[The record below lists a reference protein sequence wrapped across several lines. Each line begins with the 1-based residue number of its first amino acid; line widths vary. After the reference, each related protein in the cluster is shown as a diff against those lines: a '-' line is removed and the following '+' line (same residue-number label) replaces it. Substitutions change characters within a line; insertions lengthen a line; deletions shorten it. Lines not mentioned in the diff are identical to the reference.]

1 MSRARARLGDHLATV
16 DAARFSGRHRL
27 LRWVDELLAGTGTT
41 RVALVHGP
49 GGIGKSA
56 LLREVGRRAMASGRV
71 VWSLDA
77 RALEPVPGELER
89 ALAGAADHP
98 GAVVLVD
105 SFERAPALGALLR
118 ERVLPGL
125 ADDAVVVV
133 AGREAASPDWFRDGW
148 EHVCADVPL
157 PPLPPDEARELLAA
171 CGVTDESV
179 VDPLVDWASGS
190 PLALTL
196 AASGNERTSSPVDL
210 AGVDLTRMIV
220 RRLAGDELRAIDAD
234 VLEVAAIARAVDTR
248 LLAAVLPGRPTRA
261 ASESLRSSSVA
272 ELVGARVTLHD
283 LVRTA
288 LRDDL
293 RRRAPERYGDLRCRI
308 ADHLYLRATGGE
320 PRLLSDLIELIDDPA
335 VRWGIGGNAGDTCR
349 VDAWRSDE
357 VDDIVG
363 AYNAH
368 KVDPGWWD
376 DLATLVDAAPEMGV
390 VARDLDGSP
399 LGFCVATTAA
409 RAPAAA
415 ETDPIVAPL
424 LADARARGGQRTMIF
439 RETFG
444 LPGPAGDAAI
454 GVLNLSAV
462 LRSGLAN
469 VERSYIIDSA
479 TDENGSS
486 LGFMA
491 AVGAVR
497 ETRLDA
503 RVGGRHFACWVLDH
517 GPGGML
523 GQVRDVIRAEAGA
536 ATPDADRR
544 RDEDLHRSAL
554 DAVRAAARPAALAR
568 TPFTR
573 DEVDAAVA
581 AAFGDGGGDDELL
594 RRVVELADLDA
605 EVSHD
610 QAMARLAVSRAT
622 YYRYLRQARARV
634 AAALVDQAG
643 PRLQT

>member
-1 MSRARARLGDHLATV
+1 MSRGRGRLGDHLATL

-27 LRWVDELLAGTGTT
+27 IRWVDELLAGGGST

-56 LLREVGRRAMASGRV
+56 LLREIGRRAMARGRL

-77 RALEPVPGELER
+77 RALEPVPGDLER
-89 ALAGAADHP
+89 ALAAAADQP

-105 SFERAPALGALLR
+105 SFERTPALGPLLR

-125 ADDAVVVV
+125 AADAIVVV
-133 AGREAASPDWFRDGW
+133 AGREAPSVDWFRDGW

-171 CGVTDESV
+171 RGVTDGTV

-196 AASGNERTSSPVDL
+196 AVGEGRAGAAVDL

-234 VLEVAAIARAVDTR
+234 VLEVAAVARAVDAR

-261 ASESLRSSSVA
+261 AGESLRTSSVA

-320 PRLLSDLIELIDDPA
+320 PRLLSDLIDLIDDPT

-357 VDDIVG
+357 VDDIVA
-363 AYNAH
+363 AYVDH
-368 KVDPGWWD
+368 KVDPRWWD
-376 DLATLVDAAPEMGV
+376 DLAPLVDAAPELGI
-390 VARDLDGSP
+390 VARDLDGGP
-399 LGFCVATTAA
+399 LGFCVAMTAA
-409 RAPAAA
+409 RPPAAA

-424 LADARARGGQRTMIF
+424 LADARERGGERTMIF

-469 VERSYIIDSA
+469 VDRSYIIDSA
-479 TDENGSS
+479 AGTGSS
-486 LGFMA
+486 MGFMA

-497 ETRLDA
+497 EPRLDA
-503 RVGGRHFACWVLDH
+503 AIDGRQFVCWVLDH

-536 ATPDADRR
+536 AAPDADRR
-544 RDEDLHRSAL
+544 RDEDLHRAAL
-554 DAVRAAARPAALAR
+554 EAVRAAARPVALAR

-573 DEVDAAVA
+573 GDVDAAVA
-581 AAFGDGGGDDELL
+581 AAFGSTEEDELL
-594 RRVVELADLDA
+594 RRVVELADLDPD
-605 EVSHD
+605 VSHD
-610 QAMARLAVSRAT
+610 QAMAKLAVSRAT
-622 YYRYLRQARARV
+622 YFRHLRQARARV
-634 AAALVDQAG
+634 AAALVDRAAPG
-643 PRLQT
+643 LQT

>member
-1 MSRARARLGDHLATV
+1 MS
-16 DAARFSGRHRL
+16 
-27 LRWVDELLAGTGTT
+27 
-41 RVALVHGP
+41 
-49 GGIGKSA
+49 
-56 LLREVGRRAMASGRV
+56 
-71 VWSLDA
+71 
-77 RALEPVPGELER
+77 
-89 ALAGAADHP
+89 
-98 GAVVLVD
+98 
-105 SFERAPALGALLR
+105 
-118 ERVLPGL
+118 
-125 ADDAVVVV
+125 
-133 AGREAASPDWFRDGW
+133 
-148 EHVCADVPL
+148 PL

-171 CGVTDESV
+171 CGVTDAAV

-196 AASGNERTSSPVDL
+196 AAGGDRRNGPVDL

-220 RRLAGDELRAIDAD
+220 RRLAGDELGAVDAD
-234 VLEVAAIARAVDTR
+234 VLEVAAVARAVDAR

-261 ASESLRSSSVA
+261 AAETLRTSSVA

-293 RRRAPERYGDLRCRI
+293 RRRVPERYGDLRCRI

-320 PRLLSDLIELIDDPA
+320 PRLLSDLIELIDDQA

-376 DLATLVDAAPEMGV
+376 DLATLVDAAPEMGI
-390 VARDLDGSP
+390 VARDLDGGP

-409 RAPAAA
+409 RPPAAA

-424 LADARARGGQRTMIF
+424 LADARARGGERTMIF

-469 VERSYIIDSA
+469 VERSYIMDSA
-479 TDENGSS
+479 VGENESS
-486 LGFMA
+486 IGFMA

-497 ETRLDA
+497 EPGLDA
-503 RVGGRHFACWVLDH
+503 VVRGRHFVCWVLDH
-517 GPGGML
+517 GQSGML

-536 ATPDADRR
+536 AVPDADRR
-544 RDEDLHRSAL
+544 RDEDLHRAAL

-573 DEVDAAVA
+573 DDVDAAVA
-581 AAFGDGGGDDELL
+581 VAFGGNGEDGML
-594 RRVVELADLDA
+594 RRVVELADLDPD
-605 EVSHD
+605 VSHD

-622 YYRYLRQARARV
+622 YYRHLRQARARV
-634 AAALVDQAG
+634 ASALVDRG
-643 PRLQT
+643 GSRLPT

>member
-1 MSRARARLGDHLATV
+1 MSRGRRARLGEHLASV
-16 DAARFSGRHRL
+16 DAARFTGRHRL
-27 LRWVDELLAGTGTT
+27 LRWVDGLLAGEGPT

-56 LLREVGRRAMASGRV
+56 LLREIGRRAMEGGRV

-77 RALEPVPGELER
+77 RALEPVPGDLER
-89 ALAGAADHP
+89 ALAGAAEQD

-105 SFERAPALGALLR
+105 SFERTPALGALLR
-118 ERVLPGL
+118 ERVLPSL
-125 ADDAVVVV
+125 AADAVVVV
-133 AGREAASPDWFRDGW
+133 AGREPPSPDWFRDGW

-157 PPLPPDEARELLAA
+157 PPLPPDEARELLAS
-171 CGVTDESV
+171 CGVTDGPM
-179 VDPLVDWASGS
+179 VDRLVDWASGS

-196 AASGNERTSSPVDL
+196 AVGDGRSDAPVDL
-210 AGVDLTRMIV
+210 AGVDLSRMIV
-220 RRLAGDELRAIDAD
+220 RRLAGDELSAIDAD
-234 VLEVAAIARAVDTR
+234 VLEVAAVARAVDAR

-261 ASESLRSSSVA
+261 AGEKLRASSVA

-293 RRRAPERYGDLRCRI
+293 RRRAPHRYGDLRCRL
-308 ADHLYLRATGGE
+308 ADHLYARATGGE
-320 PRLLSDLIELIDDPA
+320 PRLLSDLIELIDDPN
-335 VRWGIGGNAGDTCR
+335 VRWGIGGNAGGTCR
-349 VDAWRSDE
+349 VDAWRSEE
-357 VDDIVG
+357 VDDIVA
-363 AYNAH
+363 AYAAH

-376 DLATLVDAAPEMGV
+376 DLASLVDAAPETGI

-399 LGFCVATTAA
+399 LGFCVAMTAA

-415 ETDPIVAPL
+415 ETDPVVAPL
-424 LADARARGGQRTMIF
+424 LADARARGGDRTMIF

-444 LPGPAGDAAI
+444 LPGAAGDAAI

-469 VERSYIIDSA
+469 VDRSYIVDSA
-479 TDENGSS
+479 AGSGSS

-497 ETRLDA
+497 EPRLDA
-503 RVGGRHFACWVLDH
+503 VVDGRHFVCWVLDH

-536 ATPDADRR
+536 AAPDADRR
-544 RDEDLHRSAL
+544 RDEDLHRAAL
-554 DAVRAAARPAALAR
+554 DAVRAATRPAALAR

-573 DEVDAAVA
+573 AEVDDAVA
-581 AAFGDGGGDDELL
+581 VAFGSTGEDLQL
-594 RRVVELADLDA
+594 RRVVELADLDPD
-605 EVSHD
+605 VSHD

-634 AAALVDQAG
+634 AAALVDRAAS
-643 PRLQT
+643 RLQT

>member
-1 MSRARARLGDHLATV
+1 MSRGRARLGEHLASV

-27 LRWVDELLAGTGTT
+27 LRWVDELLAGDGPT

-56 LLREVGRRAMASGRV
+56 LLREIGRRAMATGRV

-77 RALEPVPGELER
+77 RALEPVPGDLER
-89 ALAGAADHP
+89 ALAGAAERA

-105 SFERAPALGALLR
+105 SFERTPALGALLR
-118 ERVLPGL
+118 DRVLPGL
-125 ADDAVVVV
+125 AADAVVVV
-133 AGREAASPDWFRDGW
+133 AGREAPSPDWFRNGW

-157 PPLPPDEARELLAA
+157 PPLPPDEARELLASR
-171 CGVTDESV
+171 GVTDGAV
-179 VDPLVDWASGS
+179 VDPLLDWASGS

-196 AASGNERTSSPVDL
+196 AVGEGRADAPVDL

-234 VLEVAAIARAVDTR
+234 VLEVAAVARAVDAR

-261 ASESLRSSSVA
+261 AGETLRASSVA

-293 RRRAPERYGDLRCRI
+293 RRRAPRHYGDLRCRI
-308 ADHLYLRATGGE
+308 ADHLYARATGGE
-320 PRLLSDLIELIDDPA
+320 PRLLSDLIELIDDPT
-335 VRWGIGGNAGDTCR
+335 VRWGIGGNAGDTCQ

-357 VDDIVG
+357 VDDIVD
-363 AYNAH
+363 AYVEH
-368 KVDPGWWD
+368 KVDTGWWD
-376 DLATLVDAAPEMGV
+376 DLASLVDAAPEMGI

-399 LGFCVATTAA
+399 LGFCVATSAV
-409 RAPAAA
+409 RPPAAA
-415 ETDPIVAPL
+415 ESDPIVAPL
-424 LADARARGGQRTMIF
+424 LADARARGGERTMIF

-444 LPGPAGDAAI
+444 LPGAAGDAAI

-462 LRSGLAN
+462 LRSGLAT
-469 VERSYIIDSA
+469 VDRSYIVDSA
-479 TDENGSS
+479 TGTSS
-486 LGFMA
+486 SMGFMV

-497 ETRLDA
+497 EPRLDA
-503 RVGGRHFACWVLDH
+503 VVDGRHFVCWVIDH

-536 ATPDADRR
+536 AAPDADGR
-544 RDEDLHRSAL
+544 RDEDLHRAAL
-554 DAVRAAARPAALAR
+554 EAVRAASRPAVLAR

-573 DEVDAAVA
+573 ADVDDAVA
-581 AAFGDGGGDDELL
+581 AAFDSTGDDELL
-594 RRVVELADLDA
+594 RRVVELADLDPD
-605 EVSHD
+605 VSHD

-634 AAALVDQAG
+634 AATLVDRVG

>member
-1 MSRARARLGDHLATV
+1 MSRGRRARLGEHLASV
-16 DAARFSGRHRL
+16 DAARFTGRHRL
-27 LRWVDELLAGTGTT
+27 LRWVDGLLAGEGPT

-56 LLREVGRRAMASGRV
+56 LLREIGRRAMEGGRV

-77 RALEPVPGELER
+77 RALEPVPGDLER
-89 ALAGAADHP
+89 ALAGAAEQD

-105 SFERAPALGALLR
+105 SFERTPALGALLR
-118 ERVLPGL
+118 ERVLPSL
-125 ADDAVVVV
+125 AADAVVVV
-133 AGREAASPDWFRDGW
+133 AGREPPSPDWFRDGW

-157 PPLPPDEARELLAA
+157 PPLPPDEARELLAS
-171 CGVTDESV
+171 CGVTDGPM
-179 VDPLVDWASGS
+179 VDRLVDWASGS

-196 AASGNERTSSPVDL
+196 AVGDGRSDAPVDL
-210 AGVDLTRMIV
+210 AGVDLSRMIV
-220 RRLAGDELRAIDAD
+220 RRLAGDELSAIDAD
-234 VLEVAAIARAVDTR
+234 VLEVAAVARAVDAR

-261 ASESLRSSSVA
+261 AGEKLRASSVA

-293 RRRAPERYGDLRCRI
+293 RRRAPHRYGDLRCRL
-308 ADHLYLRATGGE
+308 ADHLYARATGGE
-320 PRLLSDLIELIDDPA
+320 PRLLSDLIELIDDPN
-335 VRWGIGGNAGDTCR
+335 VRWGIGGNAGGTCR
-349 VDAWRSDE
+349 VDAWRSEE
-357 VDDIVG
+357 VDDIVA
-363 AYNAH
+363 AYAAH

-376 DLATLVDAAPEMGV
+376 DLASLVDAAPETGI

-399 LGFCVATTAA
+399 LGFCVAMTAA

-415 ETDPIVAPL
+415 ETDPVVAPL
-424 LADARARGGQRTMIF
+424 LADARTRGGDRTMIF

-444 LPGPAGDAAI
+444 LPGAAGDAAI

-469 VERSYIIDSA
+469 VERSYIVDSA
-479 TDENGSS
+479 AGSGSS

-497 ETRLDA
+497 EPRLDA
-503 RVGGRHFACWVLDH
+503 VVDGRHFVCWVLDH

-536 ATPDADRR
+536 AAPDADRR
-544 RDEDLHRSAL
+544 RDEDLHRAAL

-573 DEVDAAVA
+573 AEVDDAVA
-581 AAFGDGGGDDELL
+581 AAFGSTGEDLQL
-594 RRVVELADLDA
+594 RRVVELADLDS

-634 AAALVDQAG
+634 AAALVDRAAS
-643 PRLQT
+643 RLQT

>member
-1 MSRARARLGDHLATV
+1 MSGGRTRLGDHLASV
-16 DAARFSGRHRL
+16 DAARFSGRRRL

-89 ALAGAADHP
+89 ALAGAADQP

-125 ADDAVVVV
+125 AADAVVVV

-157 PPLPPDEARELLAA
+157 PPLPPEEARELLAA
-171 CGVTDESV
+171 CGVTDAAV

-196 AASGNERTSSPVDL
+196 AAGGDRRNGPVDL
-210 AGVDLTRMIV
+210 AGVDLARMIV
-220 RRLAGDELRAIDAD
+220 RRLAGDELGAVDAD
-234 VLEVAAIARAVDTR
+234 VLEVAAVARAVDAR

-261 ASESLRSSSVA
+261 AAETLRASSVA

-293 RRRAPERYGDLRCRI
+293 RRRVPERYGDLRCRI

-320 PRLLSDLIELIDDPA
+320 PRLLSDLIELIDDQA

-376 DLATLVDAAPEMGV
+376 DLATLVDAAPEMGI
-390 VARDLDGSP
+390 VARDLDGGP

-409 RAPAAA
+409 RPPAAA
-415 ETDPIVAPL
+415 ESDPIVAPL
-424 LADARARGGQRTMIF
+424 LADARARGGERTMIF

-469 VERSYIIDSA
+469 VERSYIMDSA
-479 TDENGSS
+479 VGENESS
-486 LGFMA
+486 IGFMA

-497 ETRLDA
+497 EPRLDA
-503 RVGGRHFACWVLDH
+503 VVRGRHFVCWVLDH
-517 GPGGML
+517 GQSGML

-536 ATPDADRR
+536 AVPDADRR
-544 RDEDLHRSAL
+544 RDEDLHRAAL
-554 DAVRAAARPAALAR
+554 DAVRAAARPAGLAR

-573 DEVDAAVA
+573 DDVDAAVA
-581 AAFGDGGGDDELL
+581 AAFGDNGEDDML
-594 RRVVELADLDA
+594 RRVVELADLDPD
-605 EVSHD
+605 VSHD

-622 YYRYLRQARARV
+622 YYRHLRQARARV
-634 AAALVDQAG
+634 ASALVDRG
-643 PRLQT
+643 GSRLPT

>member
-1 MSRARARLGDHLATV
+1 MSRGRRARLGEHLASV
-16 DAARFSGRHRL
+16 DAARFTGRHRL
-27 LRWVDELLAGTGTT
+27 LRWVDGLLTGEGPT

-56 LLREVGRRAMASGRV
+56 LLREIGRRAMDDGRV

-77 RALEPVPGELER
+77 RALEPVPGDLER
-89 ALAGAADHP
+89 ALAGAAEQD

-105 SFERAPALGALLR
+105 SFERTPALGALLR
-118 ERVLPGL
+118 ERVLPSL
-125 ADDAVVVV
+125 AADAVVVV
-133 AGREAASPDWFRDGW
+133 AGREAPSPDWFRDGW

-157 PPLPPDEARELLAA
+157 PPLPPEEARELLASR
-171 CGVTDESV
+171 GVTDGRV
-179 VDPLVDWASGS
+179 VDSLVDWASGS

-196 AASGNERTSSPVDL
+196 AVGEGRTDAPVDL

-220 RRLAGDELRAIDAD
+220 RRLAGDELSAIDAD
-234 VLEVAAIARAVDTR
+234 VLEVASVARAVDAR

-261 ASESLRSSSVA
+261 AGEKLRASSVA
-272 ELVGARVTLHD
+272 EIVGARVTLHD

-293 RRRAPERYGDLRCRI
+293 RRRAPHRYGDLRCRL
-308 ADHLYLRATGGE
+308 ADHLYARATGGE
-320 PRLLSDLIELIDDPA
+320 PRLLSDLIELIDDPN
-335 VRWGIGGNAGDTCR
+335 VRWGIGGNAGGTCR

-363 AYNAH
+363 AYIAH

-376 DLATLVDAAPEMGV
+376 DLAALVDAAPETGV

-399 LGFCVATTAA
+399 LGFCVAMTAA

-424 LADARARGGQRTMIF
+424 LADARARGGDRTMIF

-444 LPGPAGDAAI
+444 LPGAAGDAAI

-469 VERSYIIDSA
+469 VDRSYIVDSA
-479 TDENGSS
+479 AGTGSS

-497 ETRLDA
+497 EPRLDA
-503 RVGGRHFACWVLDH
+503 VVDDRRFVCWVLDH

-536 ATPDADRR
+536 AAPDADRR
-544 RDEDLHRSAL
+544 HDEDLHRAAL
-554 DAVRAAARPAALAR
+554 DAVRAATRPAALAR

-573 DEVDAAVA
+573 ADVDAAVA
-581 AAFGDGGGDDELL
+581 AAFGSTGEDLQL
-594 RRVVELADLDA
+594 RRVVELADLDPD
-605 EVSHD
+605 VSHD

-634 AAALVDQAG
+634 AAALVDRAAS
-643 PRLQT
+643 RLQT

>member
-1 MSRARARLGDHLATV
+1 MSRGRRARLGEHLASV
-16 DAARFSGRHRL
+16 DAARFTGRHRL
-27 LRWVDELLAGTGTT
+27 LRWVDGLLAGEGPT

-56 LLREVGRRAMASGRV
+56 LLREIGRRAMEGGRV

-77 RALEPVPGELER
+77 RALEPVPGDLER
-89 ALAGAADHP
+89 ALAGAAEQD

-105 SFERAPALGALLR
+105 SFERTPALGALLR
-118 ERVLPGL
+118 ERVLPSL
-125 ADDAVVVV
+125 AADAVVVV
-133 AGREAASPDWFRDGW
+133 AGREPPSPDWFRDGW

-157 PPLPPDEARELLAA
+157 PPLPPDEARELLAS
-171 CGVTDESV
+171 CGVTDGPM
-179 VDPLVDWASGS
+179 VDRLVDWASGS

-196 AASGNERTSSPVDL
+196 AVGDGRSDAPVDL
-210 AGVDLTRMIV
+210 AGVDLSRMIV
-220 RRLAGDELRAIDAD
+220 RRLAGDELSTIDAD
-234 VLEVAAIARAVDTR
+234 VLEVAAVARAVDAR

-261 ASESLRSSSVA
+261 AGEKLRASSVA

-293 RRRAPERYGDLRCRI
+293 RRRAPHRYGDLRCRL
-308 ADHLYLRATGGE
+308 ADHLYARATGGE
-320 PRLLSDLIELIDDPA
+320 ARLLSDLIELIDDPN
-335 VRWGIGGNAGDTCR
+335 VRWGIGGNAGGTCR
-349 VDAWRSDE
+349 VDAWRSEE
-357 VDDIVG
+357 VDDIVA
-363 AYNAH
+363 AYAAH

-376 DLATLVDAAPEMGV
+376 DLASLVDAAPETGI

-399 LGFCVATTAA
+399 LGFCVAMTAA

-415 ETDPIVAPL
+415 ETDPVVAPL
-424 LADARARGGQRTMIF
+424 LADARTRGGDRTMIF

-444 LPGPAGDAAI
+444 LPGAAGDAAI

-469 VERSYIIDSA
+469 VDRSYIVDSA
-479 TDENGSS
+479 AGSGSS

-497 ETRLDA
+497 EPRLDA
-503 RVGGRHFACWVLDH
+503 VVDGRHFVCWVLDH

-536 ATPDADRR
+536 AAPDADRR
-544 RDEDLHRSAL
+544 RDEDLHRAAL
-554 DAVRAAARPAALAR
+554 DAVRAATRPAALAR

-573 DEVDAAVA
+573 AEVDGAVA
-581 AAFGDGGGDDELL
+581 AAFGSTGEDLQL
-594 RRVVELADLDA
+594 RRVVELADLDPD
-605 EVSHD
+605 VSHD

-634 AAALVDQAG
+634 AAALVDRAAS
-643 PRLQT
+643 RLQT

>member
-1 MSRARARLGDHLATV
+1 MSRGRRARLGEHLASV
-16 DAARFSGRHRL
+16 DAARFTGRHRL
-27 LRWVDELLAGTGTT
+27 LRWVDGLLAGEGPT

-56 LLREVGRRAMASGRV
+56 LLREIGRRAMEGGRV

-77 RALEPVPGELER
+77 RALEPVPGDLER
-89 ALAGAADHP
+89 ALAGAAEQD

-105 SFERAPALGALLR
+105 SFERTPALGALLR
-118 ERVLPGL
+118 ERVLPSL
-125 ADDAVVVV
+125 AADAVVVV
-133 AGREAASPDWFRDGW
+133 AGREPPSPDWFRDGW

-157 PPLPPDEARELLAA
+157 PPLPPDEARELLAS
-171 CGVTDESV
+171 CGVTDGPM
-179 VDPLVDWASGS
+179 VDRLVDWASGS

-196 AASGNERTSSPVDL
+196 AVGDGRSDAPVDL
-210 AGVDLTRMIV
+210 AGVDLSRMIV
-220 RRLAGDELRAIDAD
+220 RRLAGDELSAIDAD
-234 VLEVAAIARAVDTR
+234 VLEVAAVARAVDAR

-261 ASESLRSSSVA
+261 AGEKLRASSVA

-293 RRRAPERYGDLRCRI
+293 RRRAPHRYGDLRCRL
-308 ADHLYLRATGGE
+308 ADHLYARATGGE
-320 PRLLSDLIELIDDPA
+320 PRLLSDLIELIDDPN
-335 VRWGIGGNAGDTCR
+335 VRWGIGGNAGGTCR
-349 VDAWRSDE
+349 VDAWRSEE
-357 VDDIVG
+357 VDDIVA
-363 AYNAH
+363 AYAAH

-376 DLATLVDAAPEMGV
+376 DLASRVDAAPETGV

-399 LGFCVATTAA
+399 LGFCVAMTAA

-415 ETDPIVAPL
+415 ETDPVVAPL
-424 LADARARGGQRTMIF
+424 LADARTRGGDRTMIF

-444 LPGPAGDAAI
+444 LPGAAGDAAI

-469 VERSYIIDSA
+469 VERSYIVDSA
-479 TDENGSS
+479 AGSGSS

-497 ETRLDA
+497 EPRLDA
-503 RVGGRHFACWVLDH
+503 VVDGRHFVCWVLDH

-536 ATPDADRR
+536 AVPDADRR
-544 RDEDLHRSAL
+544 RDEDLHRAAL
-554 DAVRAAARPAALAR
+554 DAVRAATRPAALAR

-573 DEVDAAVA
+573 AEVDDAVA
-581 AAFGDGGGDDELL
+581 AAFGSTGEDLQL
-594 RRVVELADLDA
+594 RRVVELADLDP

-634 AAALVDQAG
+634 ATALVDRAAS
-643 PRLQT
+643 RLQT

>member
-1 MSRARARLGDHLATV
+1 MSGGRTRLGDHLASV
-16 DAARFSGRHRL
+16 DAARFSGRRRL

-89 ALAGAADHP
+89 ALAGAADQP

-125 ADDAVVVV
+125 AADAVVVV

-148 EHVCADVPL
+148 EHLCADVPL

-171 CGVTDESV
+171 CGVTDAAV

-196 AASGNERTSSPVDL
+196 AAGGDRRNGPVDL
-210 AGVDLTRMIV
+210 AGVDLARMIV
-220 RRLAGDELRAIDAD
+220 RRLAGDELGAVDAD
-234 VLEVAAIARAVDTR
+234 VLEVAAVARAVDAR

-261 ASESLRSSSVA
+261 AAETLRTSSVA

-293 RRRAPERYGDLRCRI
+293 RRRVPERYGDLRCRI

-320 PRLLSDLIELIDDPA
+320 PRLLSDLIELIDDQA

-376 DLATLVDAAPEMGV
+376 DLATLVDAAPEMGI
-390 VARDLDGSP
+390 VARDLDGGP
-399 LGFCVATTAA
+399 LGLLRGDHRRPPARGGRDRPHRGAAAGRRPGPGRRAHDDLPRDVRAAGSGRRRRHRRAQPVGGAAVGAGQRRAVLHHGLGGGRERVVDRVHGRRRCGA
-409 RAPAAA
+409 RAPARRRRPSAA
-415 ETDPIVAPL
+415 TSCAGCSTT
-424 LADARARGGQRTMIF
+424 ARA
-439 RETFG
+439 
-444 LPGPAGDAAI
+444 AC
-454 GVLNLSAV
+454 SA
-462 LRSGLAN
+462 R
-469 VERSYIIDSA
+469 SA
-479 TDENGSS
+479 T
-486 LGFMA
+486 
-491 AVGAVR
+491 
-497 ETRLDA
+497 
-503 RVGGRHFACWVLDH
+503 
-517 GPGGML
+517 
-523 GQVRDVIRAEAGA
+523 
-536 ATPDADRR
+536 
-544 RDEDLHRSAL
+544 
-554 DAVRAAARPAALAR
+554 
-568 TPFTR
+568 
-573 DEVDAAVA
+573 
-581 AAFGDGGGDDELL
+581 
-594 RRVVELADLDA
+594 
-605 EVSHD
+605 
-610 QAMARLAVSRAT
+610 
-622 YYRYLRQARARV
+622 
-634 AAALVDQAG
+634 
-643 PRLQT
+643 

>member
-1 MSRARARLGDHLATV
+1 MSRGRRARLGEHLASV
-16 DAARFSGRHRL
+16 DAARFTGRHRL
-27 LRWVDELLAGTGTT
+27 LRWVDGLLAGEGPT

-56 LLREVGRRAMASGRV
+56 LLREIGRRAMEGGRV

-77 RALEPVPGELER
+77 RALEPVPGDLER
-89 ALAGAADHP
+89 ALAGAAEQD

-105 SFERAPALGALLR
+105 SFERTPALGALLR
-118 ERVLPGL
+118 ERVLPSL
-125 ADDAVVVV
+125 AADAVVVV
-133 AGREAASPDWFRDGW
+133 AGREPPSPDWFRDGW

-157 PPLPPDEARELLAA
+157 PPLPPDEARELLAS
-171 CGVTDESV
+171 CGVTDGPM
-179 VDPLVDWASGS
+179 VDRLVDWASGS

-196 AASGNERTSSPVDL
+196 AVGDGRSDAPVDL
-210 AGVDLTRMIV
+210 AGVDLSRMIV
-220 RRLAGDELRAIDAD
+220 RRLAGDELSAIDAD
-234 VLEVAAIARAVDTR
+234 VLEVAAVARAVDAR

-261 ASESLRSSSVA
+261 AGEKLRASSVA

-293 RRRAPERYGDLRCRI
+293 RRRAPHRYGDLRCRL
-308 ADHLYLRATGGE
+308 ADHLYARATGGE
-320 PRLLSDLIELIDDPA
+320 PRLLSDLIELIDDPN
-335 VRWGIGGNAGDTCR
+335 VRWGIGGNAGGTCR
-349 VDAWRSDE
+349 VDAWRSEE
-357 VDDIVG
+357 VDDIVA
-363 AYNAH
+363 AYAAH

-376 DLATLVDAAPEMGV
+376 DLASLVDAAPETGI

-399 LGFCVATTAA
+399 LGFCVAMTAA

-415 ETDPIVAPL
+415 ETDPVVAPL
-424 LADARARGGQRTMIF
+424 LADARTRGGDRTMIF

-444 LPGPAGDAAI
+444 LPGAAGDAAI

-469 VERSYIIDSA
+469 VDRSYIVDSA
-479 TDENGSS
+479 AGSGSS

-497 ETRLDA
+497 EPRLDA
-503 RVGGRHFACWVLDH
+503 VVDGRHFVCWVLDH

-536 ATPDADRR
+536 AAPDADRR
-544 RDEDLHRSAL
+544 RDEDLHRAAL
-554 DAVRAAARPAALAR
+554 DAVRAATRPAALAR

-573 DEVDAAVA
+573 AEVDDAVA
-581 AAFGDGGGDDELL
+581 VAFGSTGEDLQL
-594 RRVVELADLDA
+594 RRVVELADLDP

-634 AAALVDQAG
+634 AAALVDRAAS
-643 PRLQT
+643 RLQT

>member
-1 MSRARARLGDHLATV
+1 MSRGRRARLGEHLASV
-16 DAARFSGRHRL
+16 DAARFTGRHRL
-27 LRWVDELLAGTGTT
+27 LRWVDGLLAGEGPT

-56 LLREVGRRAMASGRV
+56 LLREIGRRAMEGGRV

-77 RALEPVPGELER
+77 RALEPVPGDLER
-89 ALAGAADHP
+89 ALAGAAEQD

-105 SFERAPALGALLR
+105 SFERTPALGALLR
-118 ERVLPGL
+118 ERVLPSL
-125 ADDAVVVV
+125 AADAVVVV
-133 AGREAASPDWFRDGW
+133 AGREPPSPDWFRDGW

-157 PPLPPDEARELLAA
+157 PPLPPDEARELLAS
-171 CGVTDESV
+171 CGVTDGPM
-179 VDPLVDWASGS
+179 VDRLVDWASGS

-196 AASGNERTSSPVDL
+196 AVGDGRSDAPVDL
-210 AGVDLTRMIV
+210 AGVDLSRMIV
-220 RRLAGDELRAIDAD
+220 RRLAGDELSAIDAD
-234 VLEVAAIARAVDTR
+234 VLEVAAVARAVDAR

-261 ASESLRSSSVA
+261 AGEKLRASSVA

-293 RRRAPERYGDLRCRI
+293 RRRAPHRYGDLRCRL
-308 ADHLYLRATGGE
+308 ADHLYARATGGE
-320 PRLLSDLIELIDDPA
+320 PRLLSDLIELIDDPN
-335 VRWGIGGNAGDTCR
+335 VRWGIGGNAGGTCR
-349 VDAWRSDE
+349 VDAWRSEE
-357 VDDIVG
+357 VDDIVA
-363 AYNAH
+363 AYAAH

-376 DLATLVDAAPEMGV
+376 DLASLVDAAPETGI

-399 LGFCVATTAA
+399 LGFCVAMTAA

-415 ETDPIVAPL
+415 ETDPVVAPL
-424 LADARARGGQRTMIF
+424 LADARTRGGDRTMIF

-444 LPGPAGDAAI
+444 LPGAAGDAAI

-469 VERSYIIDSA
+469 VDRSYIVDSA
-479 TDENGSS
+479 AGSGSS

-497 ETRLDA
+497 EPRLDA
-503 RVGGRHFACWVLDH
+503 VVDGRHFVCWVLDH

-536 ATPDADRR
+536 AAPDADRR
-544 RDEDLHRSAL
+544 RDEDLHRAAL

-573 DEVDAAVA
+573 AEVDDAVA
-581 AAFGDGGGDDELL
+581 AAFGSTGEDLQL
-594 RRVVELADLDA
+594 RRVVELADLDS

-634 AAALVDQAG
+634 AAALVDRAAS
-643 PRLQT
+643 RLQT